1 LHPVNNRP
9 VLTFDHPCTPT
20 HSASTASFGNR
31 VRNWRREAGLP
42 EGLSAHGMRKA
53 ATHWWLRNHRDLIPN
68 TFALK
73 TIFGWVTDKELSRYT
88 RDFDREAE
96 ADVMLIRLVERRT
109 SVASSAR

>member
-1 LHPVNNRP
+1 MNRSAGGKHD
-9 VLTFDHPCTPT
+9 FDWPYQ
-20 HSASTASFGNR
+20 SAASLGNR
-31 VRNWRREAGLP
+31 VRKWRREAGLP

-73 TIFGWVTDKELSRYT
+73 TIFGWVTDKELNRYT

-96 ADVMLIRLVERRT
+96 AVGMLIKLSKRRKI
-109 SVASSAR
+109 A